1 MTTALFGS
9 AKKKLRRYNVPGSPC
24 NRLRK
29 RVCRTTPHCN
39 YVPYRGCRRTSI
51 TRLRL
56 PESQS
61 EGILNDAVNTAKFK
75 HLKEIAKN
83 VIKKNGSH
91 EKAVAALSESA
102 AKMRVPQQNI
112 ERVVDDA
119 VAIAKVEHVQNVAK
133 SVIKNKGVSHEK
145 IVAAATKAAQQAEI
159 PAREIEPFVENTV
172 INAKIDHVKEIAQQ
186 SIKARGNSHDEI
198 VAAATKAA
206 EQMDIPSENVTP
218 VVNEAV
224 NNAKI
229 SHLQNVAK
237 SVIKNKGVSRDDAL
251 SAVEQAAQD
260 LDIPHENVQSIS
272 DEVVATANAEQ
283 VKDIAKQAIKESGG
297 SHTKTVAA
305 ATQEVNKI
313 AKKSFKNKAIVLKN
327 AGKLVKKEPVKPVNL
342 PKKSFKQAATDVKK
356 VTPIVKAKKPQTT
369 VPKVNLKK
377 VKPNAKAE
385 IPQTTVPKVNLKKVK
400 PNAKAEIPHT
410 TIPKVNLKKVT
421 PSVKAE
427 IPHTTIPKVKLKK
440 VTPSVKSKTPP
451 PPPPPPPL
459 KKVTPVAKSKKEPV
473 TLQNVKLKKV
483 TPSVKAKTPPPPPPP
498 PPLKKVTPVAKSK
511 KEPVTLENVKL
522 KKVKPKTKQPAKK
535 PSIADKYKTTGMDK
549 DLAEK
554 LARRR
559 ALSEFGKKRKT
570 VLRKKKINNFEI
582 KYLNNL

>member
-39 YVPYRGCRRTSI
+39 YVPYRGCRRSSI
-51 TRLRL
+51 TRVGL
-56 PESQS
+56 PESQP

-133 SVIKNKGVSHEK
+133 SVIKNKGVS
-145 IVAAATKAAQQAEI
+145 
-159 PAREIEPFVENTV
+159 
-172 INAKIDHVKEIAQQ
+172 
-186 SIKARGNSHDEI
+186 
-198 VAAATKAA
+198 
-206 EQMDIPSENVTP
+206 
-218 VVNEAV
+218 
-224 NNAKI
+224 
-229 SHLQNVAK
+229 
-237 SVIKNKGVSRDDAL
+237 RDDAL

-305 ATQEVNKI
+305 ATKEVNKI

-342 PKKSFKQAATDVKK
+342 PKKSFKQAATDVKNAGKMAKKPVVKPVVAAPKKSFKQAATDVKK
-356 VTPIVKAKKPQTT
+356 VIPIVKAKKPQTT
-369 VPKVNLKK
+369 V
-377 VKPNAKAE
+377 
-385 IPQTTVPKVNLKKVK
+385 
-400 PNAKAEIPHT
+400 
-410 TIPKVNLKKVT
+410 PKVNLKKVT

-427 IPHTTIPKVKLKK
+427 IPHTTIPK
-440 VTPSVKSKTPP
+440 
-451 PPPPPPPL
+451 
-459 KKVTPVAKSKKEPV
+459 
-473 TLQNVKLKKV
+473 VKLKKV

-511 KEPVTLENVKL
+511 KEPVTLQNVKL